1 MGSQAIEGLEDRVAE
16 FFGVLDT
23 FDVERLTAM
32 CADDVHRV
40 DEISRAWRRGRD
52 AFRAHFEGIEDMI
65 EDLHSRVDDVVIRA
79 WGDTGVVTCVID
91 QTYMMGEEEQILTAA
106 PTTLVF
112 RCEDGE
118 WRLVLFHSVPVR

>member
-1 MGSQAIEGLEDRVAE
+1 MTQQAAEQLEDRVAE
-16 FFGVLDT
+16 FFRVLDT
-23 FDVERLTAM
+23 LDVERLTAL
-32 CADDVHRV
+32 CAEDVHRV

-52 AFRAHFEGIEDMI
+52 AFRAHFEGLEDMI
-65 EDLHSRVDDVVIRA
+65 EDLHSRIDDVVIRA

-91 QTYMMGEEEQILTAA
+91 QTYMMGEEEQRLTAA

-112 RCEDGE
+112 RRENGE